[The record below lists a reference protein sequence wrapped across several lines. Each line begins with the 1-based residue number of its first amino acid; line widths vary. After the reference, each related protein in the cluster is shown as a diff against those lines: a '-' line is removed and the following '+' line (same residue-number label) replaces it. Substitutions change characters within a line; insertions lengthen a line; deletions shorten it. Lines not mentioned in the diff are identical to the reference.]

1 MSGVV
6 VKENI
11 FFRLKKSPDVIIGLS
26 FQNGFFYFDAFLFS
40 SLFIW
45 PCLATKH
52 MPCNKDNW
60 IILSAAVTDFE
71 NLHSDN

>member
-1 MSGVV
+1 M
-6 VKENI
+6 
-11 FFRLKKSPDVIIGLS
+11 LLS
-26 FQNGFFYFDAFLFS
+26 DYLFKMDS
-40 SLFIW
+40 FILTLFCFCPSLFIW

-52 MPCNKDNW
+52 MPFNKDDW

>member
-1 MSGVV
+1 M
-6 VKENI
+6 
-11 FFRLKKSPDVIIGLS
+11 LLS

-52 MPCNKDNW
+52 MPFNKDNW